1 MSAKNFIN
9 FHVLISHSPSCLNR
23 DDMNMQK
30 TAVFG
35 GVNRVR
41 VSSQSL
47 KRAMRTCTYY
57 AGALGT
63 PSTRTRDLEKLI
75 PIFTE
80 ELHGEFDSELIAKTM
95 EIFVRAKSAE
105 DESEENDEADETTAG
120 DSAKSKKLAVAPWS
134 VAEIRELCNI
144 IQNVE
149 LDEKE
154 TEVIRRKLKT
164 EEQFIE
170 EAKAKNKKKGADEEL
185 TEKEIKSIKSKAAK
199 QPSEQQLMDAAL
211 FEKQIKTV
219 KTNAVAIRRALQSA
233 VDIALSGRMATSGL
247 MTSVDGAMAIAHAI
261 TTHAVEPQDVDWFT
275 AVDDLT
281 QDAGETGAGH
291 LDTQQFSSGVFYR
304 YASLNLKQLQV
315 NLGLLPDMKASET
328 GDSRQAALD
337 IARHVFHMLA
347 TVVPSAKQQSFAA
360 HNLADFAV
368 VSFADQPISL
378 ANAFEEPVKRDRN
391 GGFLKPSVTTLAD
404 YWTRINT
411 AYGLDEKA
419 RAFSVQ
425 PEVKLGKAVACTA
438 LADLETWI
446 ANDGQG

>member
-1 MSAKNFIN
+1 MSTKNFIN

-47 KRAMRTCTYY
+47 KRSMRTSDYY
-57 AGALGT
+57 ESHLGAA
-63 PSTRTRDLEKLI
+63 STRTRELEKLI

-80 ELHGEFDSELIAKTM
+80 ALKDEFKTELIAKTM
-95 EIFVRAKSAE
+95 ELFVRAKAS
-105 DESEENDEADETTAG
+105 DDETEVTDEQEDSTGG
-120 DSAKSKKLAVAPWS
+120 DTGKPKKLAVAPWS
-134 VAEIRELCNI
+134 IDEIRVLCSIVND
-144 IQNVE
+144 VS
-149 LDEKE
+149 L
-154 TEVIRRKLKT
+154 T
-164 EEQFIE
+164 EEE
-170 EAKAKNKKKGADEEL
+170 TTKAKAD
-185 TEKEIKSIKSKAAK
+185 AAK
-199 QPSEQQLMDAAL
+199 QKGKKKKSEQEFVDDALTKKRVKAV
-211 FEKQIKTV
+211 KDKIDQVRTAIGKT
-219 KTNAVAIRRALQSA
+219 A
-233 VDIALSGRMATSGL
+233 DIALSGRMATSGL

-281 QDAGETGAGH
+281 ADAGETGAGH

-315 NLGLLPDMKASET
+315 NLGLLPDMKSAET
-328 GDSRQAALD
+328 EDSRKAALE

-378 ANAFEEPVKRDRN
+378 ANAFEAPVVRDRN
-391 GGFLKPSVTTLAD
+391 GGFLKPSIKALAE
-404 YWTRINT
+404 YWARINH
-411 AYGLDEKA
+411 AYSLDETA
-419 RAFSVQ
+419 NAFAL
-425 PEVKLGKAVACTA
+425 EAGIELGGQAA
-438 LADLETWI
+438 LTSLKDVEIWI
-446 ANDGQG
+446 ANNGQGS

>member
-1 MSAKNFIN
+1 MPAKNFIN

-47 KRAMRTCTYY
+47 KRTMRTSDYHREHL
-57 AGALGT
+57 GA
-63 PSTRTRDLEKLI
+63 PSVRTRDLSRLKTR
-75 PIFTE
+75 FTE
-80 ELHGEFDSELIAKTM
+80 ALRGRFDADRVARALEWMSGKEGIAEGVT
-95 EIFVRAKSAE
+95 
-105 DESEENDEADETTAG
+105 G
-120 DSAKSKKLAVAPWS
+120 DAVAPWTVEE
-134 VAEIRELCNI
+134 VAYLCSLLGEEG
-144 IQNVE
+144 QD
-149 LDEKE
+149 LK
-154 TEVIRRKLKT
+154 KL
-164 EEQFIE
+164 
-170 EAKAKNKKKGADEEL
+170 
-185 TEKEIKSIKSKAAK
+185 
-199 QPSEQQLMDAAL
+199 
-211 FEKQIKTV
+211 EKQIEKEA
-219 KTNAVAIRRALQSA
+219 KPFRAAIANAK
-233 VDIALSGRMATSGL
+233 DIALFGRMATSGL
-247 MTSVDGAMAIAHAI
+247 MSSLPVDGAMAVAHAI

-281 QDAGETGAGH
+281 EDAGETGAGH

-315 NLGLLPDMKASET
+315 NLGLLPDMKSEET
-328 GDSRQAALD
+328 ADTRKAALD
-337 IARHVFHMLA
+337 IARHVLHMLA

-378 ANAFEEPVKRDRN
+378 ANAFEEPVERDRN
-391 GGFLKPSVTTLAD
+391 GGFLKSSVAALGD
-404 YWTRINT
+404 YWTRIHQ

-425 PEVKLGKAVACTA
+425 PGVELNGPASSS
-438 LADLETWI
+438 LAELETWI
-446 ANDGQG
+446 VQDGQG

>member
-1 MSAKNFIN
+1 MPTKNFIN

-47 KRAMRTCTYY
+47 KRALRTSAYY
-57 AGALGT
+57 EQAFGSA
-63 PSTRTRDLEKLI
+63 STRTRELEMLI

-80 ELHGEFDSELIAKTM
+80 QLQDEFEPTIIARTM
-95 EIFVRAKSAE
+95 ELFVRAKSLVEEAE
-105 DESEENDEADETTAG
+105 ESDETNEAAE
-120 DSAKSKKLAVAPWS
+120 SAAAPKKLAVAPWS
-134 VAEIRELCNI
+134 LEEIRVLCGIVREVSLTDDEL
-144 IQNVE
+144 
-149 LDEKE
+149 
-154 TEVIRRKLKT
+154 
-164 EEQFIE
+164 
-170 EAKAKNKKKGADEEL
+170 AKAKAAVAKQKGKKKKTEQEL
-185 TEKEIKSIKSKAAK
+185 IDDALTKKRVKAVQAK
-199 QPSEQQLMDAAL
+199 IDQVRQ
-211 FEKQIKTV
+211 
-219 KTNAVAIRRALQSA
+219 AIGRT

-281 QDAGETGAGH
+281 SDAGETGAGH

-315 NLGLLPDMKASET
+315 NLGLLADMRSEET
-328 GDSRQAALD
+328 AESRAAALD

-360 HNLADFAV
+360 HNLADFAI

-378 ANAFEEPVKRDRN
+378 ANAFEEPIKRDRN
-391 GGFLKPSVTTLAD
+391 GGFLKPSVAALAN
-404 YWTRINT
+404 YWSRINE
-411 AYGLDEKA
+411 AYGLDERA
-419 RAFSVQ
+419 RAFSLQAGAGIEGQTVG
-425 PEVKLGKAVACTA
+425 KLAE
-438 LADLETWI
+438 LETWI
-446 ANDGQG
+446 VTNGKD